1 MEEKVGQCV
10 EELKTGEVLEDGDQ
24 VGGLVDNDE
33 YGEEF
38 PFSFGDEVGESL
50 AGQKS

>member
-1 MEEKVGQCV
+1 MEEKVGGCA
-10 EELKTGEVLEDGDQ
+10 EELKAGEVLEDGDQ
-24 VGGLVDNDE
+24 VGGLVEDDE